1 MGIGQSV
8 KFRQGTQEQYN
19 TLKETE
25 ALEENALYFTT
36 DTHRLFLGENEIS
49 TAIRVSGI
57 DDGSDDCVFPSAY
70 QPDSFATV
78 TNELNTGEIRLGSAA
93 TMNVLKQYGPGEYS
107 MPRGYGNKYV
117 PSAAAVYSLIEQL
130 GGITVGDDQHSQ
142 SGYISWDM
150 ISERSQKDELHR
162 YFGPTTTIP
171 AEYVATPGD
180 RGSSAQP
187 VEIHNGDYYIVYEAI
202 ENVEDETTGEN
213 TTVKKNKFLPIFQSM
228 DVPLFSFVHP
238 DNMTDSTVHAGIV
251 PPPRAGDR
259 DSVLTGRGKWRHLHE
274 FLVGQT
280 TGLYLAPDNIPA
292 QGAGEYDQID
302 DTQTDFGADY
312 IRVEVDGDAL
322 ETQGIFIVTID
333 QDYTYTPTSA
343 SDQKTFKLRLRL
355 KNRGY
360 DEDNPSAAPYYIYKT
375 LPLLQDG
382 VGMQFLPEGT
392 WLFKTTSGNS
402 FVAELVGKMTQT
414 SADYL
419 LSTAYKNGNRNLDIQ
434 LKDNDTIVSRAEVPV
449 MIGTPSHGG
458 GEGKTGLVP
467 APSYGDNTRFLRGDG
482 RWETPTFMP
491 YVTASTMETAT
502 YYDNGPHRF
511 SQITMTSGENLLGY
525 QYFVATFPQDYL
537 LEEGNER
544 ITFLSVSS
552 TASMPI
558 FPLNKGENIAFIPK
572 GTWMWAKTNN
582 YQQYELVGSFGS
594 EWRNI

>member
-8 KFRQGTQEQYN
+8 KFKQGTQEQYN

-25 ALEENALYFTT
+25 VLEENALYFTT

-49 TAIRVSGI
+49 TTIRVSGI
-57 DDGSDDCVFPSAY
+57 DDGSNDYSFPSAY

-78 TNELNTGEIRLGSAA
+78 TDELNTGEIRLGSAA

-107 MPRGYGNKYV
+107 MPSGYGNKYV
-117 PSAAAVYSLIEQL
+117 PSAAAVYSLIEQR
-130 GGITVGDDQHSQ
+130 GSIAVGDDQHSQ
-142 SGYISWDM
+142 SGYVRWDVISDM
-150 ISERSQKDELHR
+150 SQKNELHR

-171 AEYVATPGD
+171 AEYVATPG
-180 RGSSAQP
+180 SSESVTEP
-187 VEIHNGDYYIVYEAI
+187 VEIHNGDYYIVYETI
-202 ENVEDETTGEN
+202 MNTGDGT
-213 TTVKKNKFLPIFQSM
+213 TTVKRNKFLPIFQSM
-228 DVPLFSFVHP
+228 DVPLFSFIHP
-238 DNMTDSTVHAGIV
+238 DNTTDLTQHAGIV

-259 DSVLTGRGKWRHLHE
+259 DSVLTGRGTWRHLHE

-322 ETQGIFIVTID
+322 ETQGIFIVTIN

-355 KNRGY
+355 KNRSY

-414 SADYL
+414 AANYL

-434 LKDNDTIVSRAEVPV
+434 LKDNDTIISRAEVPV

-458 GEGKTGLVP
+458 GQGKTGLVP

-491 YVTASTMETAT
+491 HVTASTMETAT

-525 QYFVATFPQDYL
+525 QYFVATFPQDYA

-544 ITFLSVSS
+544 IIFLGVSS
-552 TASMPI
+552 TVSVPI

-572 GTWMWAKTNN
+572 GTWMWVKINDT
-582 YQQYELVGSFGS
+582 QQYELLGSFGS
-594 EWRNI
+594 EWKNT

>member
-8 KFRQGTQEQYN
+8 KFKQGTQEQYD
-19 TLKETE
+19 TLKETG

-57 DDGSDDCVFPSAY
+57 DDGSNDYLFPSAH

-93 TMNVLKQYGPGEYS
+93 TMNVLKQYGPGEYFT
-107 MPRGYGNKYV
+107 PRPYGNKYV
-117 PSAAAVYSLIEQL
+117 PSAAAVYSLIEQR

-142 SGYISWDM
+142 NGYVRWDVISDM
-150 ISERSQKDELHR
+150 SQKNELHR

-171 AEYVATPGD
+171 AEYVATPGY
-180 RGSSAQP
+180 SESVSEP
-187 VEIHNGDYYIVYEAI
+187 VEIHNGDYYIVYETI
-202 ENVEDETTGEN
+202 MNTGDGT
-213 TTVKKNKFLPIFQSM
+213 TTVKRNKFLPIFQSM
-228 DVPLFSFVHP
+228 DVPLFSFIHP
-238 DNMTDSTVHAGIV
+238 DNTTDLTQHAGIV
-251 PPPRAGDR
+251 PPPQAGDR

-280 TGLYLAPDNIPA
+280 TGLYLVPDNIPA

-419 LSTAYKNGNRNLDIQ
+419 LSTAYKNDNRNLDIQ
-434 LKDNDTIVSRAEVPV
+434 LKDNDTIISRAEVPV
-449 MIGTPSHGG
+449 MTGTPSHGG
-458 GEGKTGLVP
+458 GQGKTGLVP

-482 RWETPTFMP
+482 RWETPTLMP
-491 YVTASTMETAT
+491 YVTASTMETAI
-502 YYDNGPHRF
+502 YYDNGPHRV
-511 SQITMTSGENLLGY
+511 SQITMPSEKNLLGY
-525 QYFVATFPQDYL
+525 KYFVVTFPQDYL

-544 ITFLSVSS
+544 IIFLSVSS
-552 TASMPI
+552 TISMPI
-558 FPLNKGENIAFIPK
+558 FPLNKGENITFIPK
-572 GTWMWAKTNN
+572 GTWMWVKINDT
-582 YQQYELVGSFGS
+582 QQYELLGSFGS
-594 EWRNI
+594 EWKNI